1 MKRILL
7 HLFYKEWIKTRW
19 AFLGMLLLGIAA
31 ILYIFTAVENKI
43 TLLGAKTILLRILYD
58 EPPVIYY
65 ASFRYIPL
73 LTAIAVGISQYV
85 PEITQKRIRL
95 TLHLPVGN
103 HALIAGLAGF
113 GLALLTL
120 GNLLYTG
127 LFLYYNVRLFP
138 AEITR
143 PVMISLTPWLLSSYI
158 AYNFIAMIAMEP
170 GKWRK
175 VVYSVIAWY
184 ILQFF
189 LVGDHPHG
197 AFGASIPV
205 MVLMLVASSG
215 GVLYAS
221 QRFYKGER

>member
-1 MKRILL
+1 MKRYLL

-19 AFLGMLLLGIAA
+19 AFLGMLLLGIAS

-73 LTAIAVGISQYV
+73 LTALAIGISQYV

-95 TLHLPVGN
+95 TLHLPVKN
-103 HALIAGLAGF
+103 NVLIGGMAGF
-113 GLALLTL
+113 GLILLTL
-120 GNLLYTG
+120 GNLLYAG
-127 LFLYYNVRLFP
+127 LFLYYNIRLFP

-143 PVMISLTPWLLSSYI
+143 PVMISLTPWLLSGYI
-158 AYNFIAMIAMEP
+158 VYNFIAMIAMEP

-189 LVGDHPHG
+189 LVGDNPHG
-197 AFGASIPV
+197 AFGASTPV
-205 MVLMLVASSG
+205 MALMVVLSSVL
-215 GVLYAS
+215 VLYAS